1 MTETLT
7 FENLKNTLANLTDNE
22 FAVLSLIIREK
33 MSLNE
38 AIATLSLSDQE
49 ASVLTKSLL
58 EKLKLFKTTKFQQEL
73 QARNEKVYN
82 LFKDGKSTKQIAD
95 DLTLD
100 LRLVQKIIQQKKKEL
115 GLDLVEKQNLQKR
128 NEEILRLFKETKLSY
143 KEIASLFGLTEFS
156 IIEIVKKFRSIDS
169 SSAPKRKAGKRP
181 NTARNKL
188 IVDIYNSGCVSF
200 AQIAK
205 AFDVRVSV
213 VDKIYRLNNTEKKVS
228 KVDKNSKK
236 KVLNSM
242 FKLNLSTEELNNLS
256 IVDIIKIIID
266 NHQSVISQTI

>member
-95 DLTLD
+95 D
-100 LRLVQKIIQQKKKEL
+100 
-115 GLDLVEKQNLQKR
+115 
-128 NEEILRLFKETKLSY
+128 
-143 KEIASLFGLTEFS
+143 
-156 IIEIVKKFRSIDS
+156 
-169 SSAPKRKAGKRP
+169 
-181 NTARNKL
+181 
-188 IVDIYNSGCVSF
+188 
-200 AQIAK
+200 
-205 AFDVRVSV
+205 
-213 VDKIYRLNNTEKKVS
+213 
-228 KVDKNSKK
+228 
-236 KVLNSM
+236 
-242 FKLNLSTEELNNLS
+242 
-256 IVDIIKIIID
+256 
-266 NHQSVISQTI
+266 